1 MFRWGGKLGGGGGVG
16 FTSAPLSSHHHQ
28 PPTPTSSSLVF
39 EHSQN
44 AAPTWAGVW
53 TSWAQSSGSSNLI
66 RALTGSPG
74 QMVGRGGP
82 SLGLSQW
89 HCKLDIERER
99 DIEREVEEERGRGGR
114 DKGGREMGD
123 SIAQWLE
130 YLTSKRG
137 CRFKYPSSVALQKSI

>member
-1 MFRWGGKLGGGGGVG
+1 MEGAGGRGGGASVGGEGGAGGGVV

-66 RALTGSPG
+66 RALTGSPD

-99 DIEREVEEERGRGGR
+99 ETERERWREREGEEEETKEGERWG
-114 DKGGREMGD
+114 
-123 SIAQWLE
+123 
-130 YLTSKRG
+130 T
-137 CRFKYPSSVALQKSI
+137 V